1 MCVWVLLYQERG
13 VGSGDCAV
21 RLNKG
26 CFQFAHLLQRGRAD
40 AVVLRNNGATWEKK
54 RKILLI
60 YGG

>member
-26 CFQFAHLLQRGRAD
+26 WLQFAHLRHRGRAD
-40 AVVLRNNGATWEKK
+40 AVVLRNNGATW
-54 RKILLI
+54 
-60 YGG
+60 